1 MQFKLPDE
9 LTRNILFWIQEKR
22 WLLMIVFLG
31 ALMYHLPYPDSIS
44 HAGYRTLILV
54 LIVISLIITE
64 PVPLPAVA
72 LLIAVLEVA
81 FHIAPATEVAKTY
94 MNDSV
99 FFIMGSLMMA
109 VAIVNQGLDT
119 RLALGIIQLTGN
131 KVKHIVLG
139 FTCISALLSS
149 FIGEH
154 TVVAMMLPVGLS
166 LVRNYSHQKPIP
178 NLTALILF
186 SIAYGSTIGSIGTP
200 SGGAR
205 NAIIL
210 EYWRT
215 ITDSGITLTY
225 FQWIIMAYPMVIIG
239 MLGTTFILQMVF
251 KPELKRMDTAI
262 RRLKIQVA
270 HKGEITGKEL
280 LAIFIFIIV
289 FLCWIFLN
297 ERFGLGI
304 IAIGGAF
311 MYMATGLVEWK
322 QVSRNTNWGVI
333 LLFAGA
339 ISLGVQMKNTGS
351 ALWIGNFVMGQF
363 STLIEQFSITPYI
376 LNIFLTTLLS
386 NIMSSSGTVAVLGP
400 ITLNMGGEPVYM
412 GMTTAISSAF
422 GYFSAIAAPACM
434 IIYSSGLVKITD
446 FLKAGWR
453 MAIMSTITLLVIYKF
468 YWPLIISFTNFK

>member
-1 MQFKLPDE
+1 MKFANE
-9 LTRNILFWIQEKR
+9 LTRNILFWVQEKR
-22 WLLMIVFLG
+22 WLLIIVILG
-31 ALMYHLPYPDSIS
+31 ALMYHLPYPDGIS
-44 HAGYRTLILV
+44 HAGYRTLILGI
-54 LIVISLIITE
+54 IVISLIITE

-109 VAIVNQGLDT
+109 VAIVHQGLDT

-149 FIGEH
+149 FVGEH
-154 TVVAMMLPVGLS
+154 TVVALMLPVGLS
-166 LVRNYSHQKPIP
+166 LVRNCRKNKPIP

-186 SIAYGSTIGSIGTP
+186 SIAYGSTVGSIGTP

-205 NAIIL
+205 NAIML

-215 ITDSGITLTY
+215 ITDGGVTLTY

-239 MLGTTFILQMVF
+239 MLSTTFLLQLAF
-251 KPELKRMDTAI
+251 KPEFKSMDTAI
-262 RRLKIQVA
+262 RRLKIHVA
-270 HKGEITGKEL
+270 HKGKFTGNEFL
-280 LAIFIFIIV
+280 TILIFAIV
-289 FLCWIFLN
+289 FFCWIFLN
-297 ERFGLGI
+297 ERYGLGI

-311 MYMATGLVEWK
+311 LYMATGLVEWK
-322 QVSRNTNWGVI
+322 QVSRDTNWGVI

-339 ISLGVQMKNTGS
+339 ISLGVQMKNTGT
-351 ALWIGNFVMGQF
+351 ALWIGQSLMNQF
-363 STLIEQFSITPYI
+363 SPFIEQFSVIPYL

-400 ITLNMGGEPVYM
+400 ITLSMGGDPAYM

-434 IIYSSGLVKITD
+434 IIYSSGLVKMTD

-453 MAIMSTITLLVIYKF
+453 MAIMSTITLLLIYKF
-468 YWPLIISFTNFK
+468 YWPLIIGFTNFK

>member
-1 MQFKLPDE
+1 MISFSNE
-9 LTRNILFWIQEKR
+9 IVRNILFWVQEKR
-22 WLLMIVFLG
+22 WLLII
-31 ALMYHLPYPDSIS
+31 ALMGFVLYQLPYPDNIS
-44 HAGYRTLILV
+44 NAGYRTLILSI
-54 LIVISLIITE
+54 IVISLIITE

-81 FHIAPATEVAKTY
+81 FHIAPAAEVAKTY

-99 FFIMGSLMMA
+99 FFIMGALMMA
-109 VAIVNQGLDT
+109 VAIVHQGLDT
-119 RLALGIIQLTGN
+119 RLALGIIRLTGN
-131 KVKHIVLG
+131 KVKNIVFG

-166 LVRNYSHQKPIP
+166 LVRNCGKQKPIP

-186 SIAYGSTIGSIGTP
+186 SIAYGSTVGSIGTP

-205 NAIIL
+205 NAIML

-215 ITDSGITLTY
+215 ITESGITLTY
-225 FQWIIMAYPMVIIG
+225 FQWTIMAYPMVIIG
-239 MLGTTFILQMVF
+239 MLSAAFLLQLAF
-251 KPELKRMDTAI
+251 KPEFTRMDTAI

-270 HKGEITGKEL
+270 HKGKITGNEFL
-280 LAIFIFIIV
+280 TILIFIIV

-297 ERFGLGI
+297 ERYGLGI

-311 MYMATGLVEWK
+311 LYMATGLVEWK

-333 LLFAGA
+333 LLFASM
-339 ISLGVQMKNTGS
+339 ISLGVQMKNTGT
-351 ALWIGNFVMGQF
+351 ALWIGNSLMSQF
-363 STLIEQFSITPYI
+363 SPLIDQFTVIPYI
-376 LNIFLTTLLS
+376 LNIFLTTLMS
-386 NIMSSSGTVAVLGP
+386 NLMSSSGTVAVLGP
-400 ITLNMGGEPVYM
+400 ITLSMGGEPAYM

-422 GYFSAIAAPACM
+422 GYFSVIAAPACM
-434 IIYSSGLVKITD
+434 IIYSSGLVKMTD

-453 MAIMSTITLLVIYKF
+453 MAIMSTITLLLVYKF
-468 YWPLIISFTNFK
+468 YWPLVIGFTNFK

>member
-1 MQFKLPDE
+1 MRLPND
-9 LTRNILFWIQEKR
+9 LIRNLLFWAQQKR
-22 WLLMIVFLG
+22 WLIIIAFLG
-31 ALMYHLPYPDSIS
+31 VVMYQLPYPDGISI
-44 HAGYRTLILV
+44 AGYRTLILCI
-54 LIVISLIITE
+54 IVISLIITE

-72 LLIAVLEVA
+72 LLIAVLEVV
-81 FHIAPATEVAKTY
+81 FHIASPVEVANSY

-109 VAIVNQGLDT
+109 VAIVHQGLDT
-119 RLALGIIQLTGN
+119 RLALGIIRLTGN
-131 KVKHIVLG
+131 KVKNIVLG
-139 FTCISALLSS
+139 FTCVSALLSS

-166 LVRNYSHQKPIP
+166 LVRNCGKNKPIP

-186 SIAYGSTIGSIGTP
+186 SIAYGSTVGSIGTP

-205 NAIIL
+205 NAIML
-210 EYWRT
+210 EYWRA
-215 ITDSGITLTY
+215 ITDSGLTLTY

-239 MLGTTFILQMVF
+239 MLSTTFLLQMAF
-251 KPELKRMDTAI
+251 KPEFNRMDTAI

-270 HKGEITGKEL
+270 HKGKITGNEFL
-280 LAIFIFIIV
+280 TILIFVIV

-297 ERFGLGI
+297 EQYGLGI

-311 MYMATGLVEWK
+311 LYMATGLVEWK
-322 QVSRNTNWGVI
+322 QVSQNTNWGVI
-333 LLFAGA
+333 LLFAGT
-339 ISLGVQMKNTGS
+339 ISLGVQMKNTGT
-351 ALWIGNFVMGQF
+351 ALWIGNSLMSLFSPLIDQF
-363 STLIEQFSITPYI
+363 TMIPYI
-376 LNIFLTTLLS
+376 LNIFLTMLLS

-400 ITLNMGGEPVYM
+400 ITLSMGGDPAYM

-434 IIYSSGLVKITD
+434 IIYSSGLVKMTD

-453 MAIMSTITLLVIYKF
+453 MAIMSTITLLLLYKF
-468 YWPLIISFTNFK
+468 YWPLIIGFTNFK

>member
-1 MQFKLPDE
+1 MKFANE
-9 LTRNILFWIQEKR
+9 LTRNILFWVQEKR
-22 WLLMIVFLG
+22 WLIIIALLG
-31 ALMYHLPYPDSIS
+31 MVMYQLPYPDGIS
-44 HAGYRTLILV
+44 PAGYRTLILGI
-54 LIVISLIITE
+54 IVISLIITE

-81 FHIAPATEVAKTY
+81 FHIAPAAEVAKTY

-109 VAIVNQGLDT
+109 VAIVHQGLDT

-149 FIGEH
+149 FVGEH
-154 TVVAMMLPVGLS
+154 TIVALMLPVGLS
-166 LVRNYSHQKPIP
+166 LVRNCRKNKPIP

-186 SIAYGSTIGSIGTP
+186 SIAYGSTVGSIGTP

-205 NAIIL
+205 NAIML

-215 ITDSGITLTY
+215 ITDGGVTLTY

-239 MLGTTFILQMVF
+239 MLSTTFLLQLAF
-251 KPELKRMDTAI
+251 KPEFKNMDTAI
-262 RRLKIQVA
+262 RRLKIHVA
-270 HKGEITGKEL
+270 HKGKFTGNEFL
-280 LAIFIFIIV
+280 TILIFTIV
-289 FLCWIFLN
+289 FFCWIFLN
-297 ERFGLGI
+297 EHYGLGI

-311 MYMATGLVEWK
+311 LYMATGLVEWK
-322 QVSRNTNWGVI
+322 QVSRDTNWGVI

-339 ISLGVQMKNTGS
+339 ISLGVQMKNTGT
-351 ALWIGNFVMGQF
+351 ALWIGQSLMNQF
-363 STLIEQFSITPYI
+363 SPFIEQFSVIPYL

-400 ITLNMGGEPVYM
+400 ITLSMGGDPAYM

-434 IIYSSGLVKITD
+434 IIYSSGLVKMTD

-453 MAIMSTITLLVIYKF
+453 MAIMSTITLLLIYKF
-468 YWPLIISFTNFK
+468 YWPLIIGFTNFK

>member
-1 MQFKLPDE
+1 MNLKDE
-9 LTRNILFWIQEKR
+9 LIRNILFWIQQKR
-22 WLLMIVFLG
+22 WLIIISILG
-31 ALMYHLPYPDSIS
+31 VIIYNMPYPNGIS
-44 HAGYRTLILV
+44 HEGYRTLILA
-54 LIVISLIITE
+54 LIVIALIITE
-64 PVPLPAVA
+64 PIPLPAVA
-72 LLIAVLEVA
+72 LLIAVLEVS
-81 FHIAPATEVAKTY
+81 FNIAPATEVAKTY

-109 VAIVNQGLDT
+109 VAIVHQGLDK

-131 KVKHIVLG
+131 KISHIVLG
-139 FTCISALLSS
+139 FTCISAILSS

-166 LVRNYSHQKPIP
+166 LVKNCGKNRSIP

-186 SIAYGSTIGSIGTP
+186 SIAYGSTVGSIGTP

-205 NAIIL
+205 NAIML

-215 ITDSGITLTY
+215 ITDNGITLTY
-225 FQWIIMAYPMVIIG
+225 LQWIIMAYPMVIIG
-239 MLGTTFILQMVF
+239 MFSTTIILQLAF
-251 KPELKRMDTAI
+251 KPEYNRLDTAI

-270 HKGEITGKEL
+270 HKGKITGNEL
-280 LAIFIFIIV
+280 LTILIFIIV

-297 ERFGLGI
+297 ERYGLGI

-311 MYMATGLVEWK
+311 LYMATGLVEWTQISK
-322 QVSRNTNWGVI
+322 NTNWGVI

-339 ISLGVQMKNTGS
+339 ISLGVQMKNTG
-351 ALWIGNFVMGQF
+351 AAFWVGNSLINQLSPFINQF
-363 STLIEQFSITPYI
+363 DIIPYVI
-376 LNIFLTTLLS
+376 NIFLTTILS

-400 ITLNMGGEPVYM
+400 IALNMGGEPAYM

-434 IIYSSGLVKITD
+434 IIYSSGLVKISD
-446 FLKAGWR
+446 FFKAGWR
-453 MAIMSTITLLVIYKF
+453 MIIVSTITLLLLYKF
-468 YWPLIISFTNFK
+468 YWPLVIGFTNFK

>member
-1 MQFKLPDE
+1 MISFSNE
-9 LTRNILFWIQEKR
+9 IVRNILFWVQEKR
-22 WLLMIVFLG
+22 WLLII
-31 ALMYHLPYPDSIS
+31 ALMGFVLYQLPYPDGIS
-44 HAGYRTLILV
+44 HAGYRTLILS
-54 LIVISLIITE
+54 IIIISLIITE

-109 VAIVNQGLDT
+109 VAIVHQGLDT
-119 RLALGIIQLTGN
+119 RLALGIIRFTGN
-131 KVKHIVLG
+131 KVKNIVLG

-166 LVRNYSHQKPIP
+166 LVRNSGKQKPIP

-205 NAIIL
+205 NAIML

-215 ITDSGITLTY
+215 ITEGGITLTY
-225 FQWIIMAYPMVIIG
+225 FQWIIMSYPMVIIG
-239 MLGTTFILQMVF
+239 MLSAAFLLQLAF
-251 KPELKRMDTAI
+251 KPEFTRMDTAI

-270 HKGEITGKEL
+270 HKGKITGNEFL
-280 LAIFIFIIV
+280 TILIFIIV

-297 ERFGLGI
+297 ERYGLGI

-311 MYMATGLVEWK
+311 LYMATGLVEWK
-322 QVSRNTNWGVI
+322 KVSRNTNWGVI
-333 LLFAGA
+333 LLFAGV
-339 ISLGVQMKNTGS
+339 ISMGVQMKNTGT
-351 ALWIGNFVMGQF
+351 ALWIGNSLISHFSPLIDQF
-363 STLIEQFSITPYI
+363 SVIPYI
-376 LNIFLTTLLS
+376 LNIFLTTLMS
-386 NIMSSSGTVAVLGP
+386 NLMSSSGTVAVLGP
-400 ITLNMGGEPVYM
+400 ITLSMGGEPAYM

-422 GYFSAIAAPACM
+422 GYFSVIAAPACM
-434 IIYSSGLVKITD
+434 IIYSSGLVKMTD

-453 MAIMSTITLLVIYKF
+453 MAIMSTITLLLIYKF
-468 YWPLIISFTNFK
+468 YWPLVIGFTNFK

>member
-1 MQFKLPDE
+1 MRFKLPNE

-22 WLLMIVFLG
+22 WLLIIVFLST
-31 ALMYHLPYPDSIS
+31 LMYHLPYPDGIP
-44 HAGYRTLILV
+44 HAGYRTLILC
-54 LIVISLIITE
+54 LIVISLIIAE

-81 FHIAPATEVAKTY
+81 FPIAPATEVAKTY

-109 VAIVNQGLDT
+109 VAIVHQGLDT
-119 RLALGIIQLTGN
+119 RLALGIIRLTGN

-166 LVRNYSHQKPIP
+166 LIRNCNHQKPIP
-178 NLTALILF
+178 NLTVLILF
-186 SIAYGSTIGSIGTP
+186 SIAYGSTVGSIGTP

-205 NAIIL
+205 NAIML

-215 ITDSGITLTY
+215 ITESGITLTY

-239 MLGTTFILQMVF
+239 MLGTAFLLQIVF
-251 KPELKRMDTAI
+251 KPEIKHMDTAI
-262 RRLKIQVA
+262 RRLKINVA
-270 HKGEITGKEL
+270 HKGKFTGNEFL
-280 LAIFIFIIV
+280 TILIFVIV

-297 ERFGLGI
+297 ESFGLGI
-304 IAIGGAF
+304 IAIGGACL
-311 MYMATGLVEWK
+311 YMATGLVEWK

-333 LLFAGA
+333 LLFAGV
-339 ISLGVQMKNTGS
+339 ISLGVQMKNTGA
-351 ALWIGNFVMGQF
+351 ALWIGNSMMSQF
-363 STLIEQFSITPYI
+363 SSLIDQFSVIPYI

-386 NIMSSSGTVAVLGP
+386 NIMSSSGTVAVLAP
-400 ITLNMGGEPVYM
+400 ITLSMGGDPLYM

-453 MAIMSTITLLVIYKF
+453 MAIMSTITLLIIYKF

>member
-1 MQFKLPDE
+1 MRLPND
-9 LTRNILFWIQEKR
+9 LIRNLLFWAQQKR
-22 WLLMIVFLG
+22 WLIIIALLG
-31 ALMYHLPYPDSIS
+31 VVMYQLPYPDGISI
-44 HAGYRTLILV
+44 AGYRTLILCI
-54 LIVISLIITE
+54 IVISLIITE

-72 LLIAVLEVA
+72 LLIAVLEVV
-81 FHIAPATEVAKTY
+81 FHIASPVEVANSY

-109 VAIVNQGLDT
+109 VAIVHQGLDT
-119 RLALGIIQLTGN
+119 RLALGIIRLTGN
-131 KVKHIVLG
+131 KVKNIVLG

-166 LVRNYSHQKPIP
+166 LVRNCGKNKPIP

-186 SIAYGSTIGSIGTP
+186 SIAYGSTVGSIGTP

-205 NAIIL
+205 NAIML
-210 EYWRT
+210 EYWRA
-215 ITDSGITLTY
+215 ITDSGLTLTY

-239 MLGTTFILQMVF
+239 MLSTTFLLQLAF
-251 KPELKRMDTAI
+251 KPEFNRMDTAI

-270 HKGEITGKEL
+270 HKGKITGNEFL
-280 LAIFIFIIV
+280 TILIFVIV

-297 ERFGLGI
+297 EQYGLGI

-311 MYMATGLVEWK
+311 LYMATGLVEWK
-322 QVSRNTNWGVI
+322 QVSQNTNWGVI
-333 LLFAGA
+333 LLFAGT
-339 ISLGVQMKNTGS
+339 ISLGVQMKNTGT
-351 ALWIGNFVMGQF
+351 ALWIGNSLMSLFSPLIDQF
-363 STLIEQFSITPYI
+363 TMIPYI
-376 LNIFLTTLLS
+376 LNIFLTMLLS

-400 ITLNMGGEPVYM
+400 ITLSMGGDPAYM

-434 IIYSSGLVKITD
+434 IIYSSGLVKMTD

-453 MAIMSTITLLVIYKF
+453 MAIMSTITLLLLYKF
-468 YWPLIISFTNFK
+468 YWPLIIGFTNFK

>member
-1 MQFKLPDE
+1 
-9 LTRNILFWIQEKR
+9 
-22 WLLMIVFLG
+22 MIIVILG
-31 ALMYHLPYPDSIS
+31 ALMYHLPYPDGIS
-44 HAGYRTLILV
+44 HAGYRTLILSM
-54 LIVISLIITE
+54 IVISLIITE

-149 FIGEH
+149 FVGEH
-154 TVVAMMLPVGLS
+154 TVVALMLPVGLS
-166 LVRNYSHQKPIP
+166 LVRNCRKNKPIP

-186 SIAYGSTIGSIGTP
+186 SIAYGSTVGSIGTP

-205 NAIIL
+205 NAIML
-210 EYWRT
+210 EYWRA
-215 ITDSGITLTY
+215 ITDGGVTLTY

-239 MLGTTFILQMVF
+239 MLSTTFLLQLAF
-251 KPELKRMDTAI
+251 KPELNSMDTAI
-262 RRLKIQVA
+262 RRLKIHVA
-270 HKGEITGKEL
+270 HKGKFTGNEL
-280 LAIFIFIIV
+280 LTILIFAIV
-289 FLCWIFLN
+289 FFCWIFLN
-297 ERFGLGI
+297 ERYGLGI

-311 MYMATGLVEWK
+311 LYMATGLVEWK
-322 QVSRNTNWGVI
+322 QVSRDTNWGVI

-339 ISLGVQMKNTGS
+339 ISLGVQMKNTGT
-351 ALWIGNFVMGQF
+351 ALWIGESLINQF
-363 STLIEQFSITPYI
+363 SPFMEQFSVIPYL

-386 NIMSSSGTVAVLGP
+386 NIMSSSGTVAILGP
-400 ITLNMGGEPVYM
+400 ITLSMGGDPAYM

-434 IIYSSGLVKITD
+434 IIYSSGLVKMTD

-453 MAIMSTITLLVIYKF
+453 MAIMSTITLLLIYKF
-468 YWPLIISFTNFK
+468 YWPLIIGFTNFK

>member
-1 MQFKLPDE
+1 
-9 LTRNILFWIQEKR
+9 
-22 WLLMIVFLG
+22 
-31 ALMYHLPYPDSIS
+31 MYQLPYPDNIS
-44 HAGYRTLILV
+44 HVGYRTLILGV
-54 LIVISLIITE
+54 IVISLIITE
-64 PVPLPAVA
+64 PIPLPAVA
-72 LLIAVLEVA
+72 LLIAILEVG

-109 VAIVNQGLDT
+109 VAIVHQGLDT
-119 RLALGIIQLTGN
+119 RLALGIIKLTGN

-166 LVRNYSHQKPIP
+166 LVKNCNNQKPIP

-186 SIAYGSTIGSIGTP
+186 SIAYGSTVGSIGTP

-210 EYWRT
+210 EYLRT
-215 ITDSGITLTY
+215 ITDNGITLTY
-225 FQWIIMAYPMVIIG
+225 FQWMIMAYPMVIIG
-239 MLGTTFILQMVF
+239 MLGTTFLLQRVF
-251 KPELKRMDTAI
+251 KPELKLMDTAI

-270 HKGEITGKEL
+270 HKGNIKGNEYLTI
-280 LAIFIFIIV
+280 IIFIIV

-311 MYMATGLVEWK
+311 LYIATGLVEWK

-333 LLFAGA
+333 LLFSGV
-339 ISLGVQMKNTGS
+339 ISLGVQMKNTGA
-351 ALWIGNFVMGQF
+351 ALWVGNFVIGQSSIIINQF
-363 STLIEQFSITPYI
+363 SMIPYI

-386 NIMSSSGTVAVLGP
+386 NIMSSSATVAILGP
-400 ITLNMGGEPVYM
+400 ITLNMGGDPIYM

-434 IIYSSGLVKITD
+434 IIYSSGLVKLTD
-446 FLKAGWR
+446 FLRAGWR
-453 MAIMSTITLLVIYKF
+453 IAIMSTISLLIICKF
-468 YWPLIISFTNFK
+468 YWPFIISFTNFK

>member
-1 MQFKLPDE
+1 MRLPND
-9 LTRNILFWIQEKR
+9 LVRNLLFWAQQKR
-22 WLLMIVFLG
+22 WLIIIALLG
-31 ALMYHLPYPDSIS
+31 VVMYQLPYPDGISI
-44 HAGYRTLILV
+44 AGYRTLILS

-72 LLIAVLEVA
+72 LLIAVLEVV
-81 FHIAPATEVAKTY
+81 FHIAIPADVAKSY

-109 VAIVNQGLDT
+109 VAIVHQGLDT
-119 RLALGIIQLTGN
+119 RLALGIIRLTGN
-131 KVKHIVLG
+131 KIKNIVLG

-166 LVRNYSHQKPIP
+166 LVRNCRKNKPIP

-186 SIAYGSTIGSIGTP
+186 SIAYGSTVGSIGTP

-205 NAIIL
+205 NAIML

-215 ITDSGITLTY
+215 ITESGLTLTY

-239 MLGTTFILQMVF
+239 MLSTTFLLQLAF
-251 KPELKRMDTAI
+251 KPEFNRMDTAI

-270 HKGEITGKEL
+270 HKGKITGNEFL
-280 LAIFIFIIV
+280 TILIFAIV
-289 FLCWIFLN
+289 VLCWIFLN
-297 ERFGLGI
+297 EQYGLGI

-311 MYMATGLVEWK
+311 LYMATGLVEWK
-322 QVSRNTNWGVI
+322 QVSQNTNWGVI

-339 ISLGVQMKNTGS
+339 ISLGVQMKNAGT
-351 ALWIGNFVMGQF
+351 ALWIGNSFMSLFLPLIDQF
-363 STLIEQFSITPYI
+363 TMIPYI

-400 ITLNMGGEPVYM
+400 ITLSMGGDPAYM
-412 GMTTAISSAF
+412 GMITAISSAF

-453 MAIMSTITLLVIYKF
+453 MAIMSTVTLLIIYKF
-468 YWPLIISFTNFK
+468 YWPLVIGFTNFK

>member
-1 MQFKLPDE
+1 MISFSNKIV
-9 LTRNILFWIQEKR
+9 RNILFWIQEKR
-22 WLLMIVFLG
+22 WLLII
-31 ALMYHLPYPDSIS
+31 ALMGFVLYQLPYPDGIS
-44 HAGYRTLILV
+44 NAGYRTLILSI
-54 LIVISLIITE
+54 IVISLIITE

-81 FHIAPATEVAKTY
+81 FHIAPAAEVAKTY

-109 VAIVNQGLDT
+109 VAIVHQGLDT
-119 RLALGIIQLTGN
+119 RLALGIIRLTGN
-131 KVKHIVLG
+131 KVKNIVFG

-166 LVRNYSHQKPIP
+166 LVRNCGKQKPIP

-205 NAIIL
+205 NAIML

-215 ITDSGITLTY
+215 ITESGITLTY

-239 MLGTTFILQMVF
+239 MLSAAFLLQLAF
-251 KPELKRMDTAI
+251 KPEFTRMDTAV

-270 HKGEITGKEL
+270 HKGKITGNEFL
-280 LAIFIFIIV
+280 TILIFILV

-297 ERFGLGI
+297 ERYGLGI

-311 MYMATGLVEWK
+311 LYMATGLVEWK

-333 LLFAGA
+333 LLFASV
-339 ISLGVQMKNTGS
+339 ISLGVQMKNTGT
-351 ALWIGNFVMGQF
+351 ALWLGSSLMSQF
-363 STLIEQFSITPYI
+363 SPLIDQFTVIPYI
-376 LNIFLTTLLS
+376 LNIFLTTLMS
-386 NIMSSSGTVAVLGP
+386 NLMSSSGTVAVLGP
-400 ITLNMGGEPVYM
+400 ITLSMGGETAYM

-422 GYFSAIAAPACM
+422 GYFSVIAAPACM
-434 IIYSSGLVKITD
+434 IIYSSGLVKMTD

-453 MAIMSTITLLVIYKF
+453 MAIMSTITLLLIYKF
-468 YWPLIISFTNFK
+468 YWPLVIGFTNFK

>member
-1 MQFKLPDE
+1 MRYKLPDE

-22 WLLMIVFLG
+22 WLLIIVLLG
-31 ALMYHLPYPDSIS
+31 ALMYNLPYPEGIS
-44 HAGYRTLILV
+44 QSGYRTLILSI
-54 LIVISLIITE
+54 IVISLIIFE

-81 FHIAPATEVAKTY
+81 FHIAPATEVAKSY

-109 VAIVNQGLDT
+109 VAIVHQGLDT
-119 RLALGIIQLTGN
+119 RLALGIIRLTGN
-131 KVKHIVLG
+131 KVKNIILG
-139 FTCISALLSS
+139 FTCISSLLSS

-154 TVVAMMLPVGLS
+154 TVVAMLLPVGLS
-166 LVRNYSHQKPIP
+166 LVRNCSLQKPIP

-205 NAIIL
+205 NAIML

-215 ITDSGITLTY
+215 ITESGATLTY

-239 MLGTTFILQMVF
+239 MLGTAFLLQMVF
-251 KPELKRMDTAI
+251 KPELNRMDTAI

-270 HKGEITGKEL
+270 HKGKMTGNEFL
-280 LAIFIFIIV
+280 TILIFVIV

-297 ERFGLGI
+297 DRYGLGI

-311 MYMATGLVEWK
+311 LYMATGLVEWK

-333 LLFAGA
+333 LLFAGT
-339 ISLGVQMKNTGS
+339 ISLGVQMKNTGT
-351 ALWIGNFVMGQF
+351 ALWIGNSLMGQF
-363 STLIEQFSITPYI
+363 ELLIDQYAMIPYI
-376 LNIFLTTLLS
+376 MNIFLTTFLS

-400 ITLNMGGEPVYM
+400 ITLSMGGEPIYM
-412 GMTTAISSAF
+412 GMTTAISSSF

-453 MAIMSTITLLVIYKF
+453 MVIMSTISLLVIYKF
-468 YWPLIISFTNFK
+468 YWPLMIDFTNF

>member
-1 MQFKLPDE
+1 MISFSNE
-9 LTRNILFWIQEKR
+9 IVRNILFWVQEKR
-22 WLLMIVFLG
+22 WLLII
-31 ALMYHLPYPDSIS
+31 ALMGFVLYQLPYPDGIS
-44 HAGYRTLILV
+44 NAGYRTLILSI
-54 LIVISLIITE
+54 IVISLIITE

-81 FHIAPATEVAKTY
+81 FHIAPAAEVAKTY

-109 VAIVNQGLDT
+109 VAIVHQGLDT
-119 RLALGIIQLTGN
+119 RLALGIIRFSGN
-131 KVKHIVLG
+131 KVKNIVLG

-166 LVRNYSHQKPIP
+166 LVRNCGKQKPIP

-186 SIAYGSTIGSIGTP
+186 SIAYGSTVGSIGTP

-205 NAIIL
+205 NAIML

-215 ITDSGITLTY
+215 ITESGITLTY
-225 FQWIIMAYPMVIIG
+225 FQWTIMAYPMVIIG
-239 MLGTTFILQMVF
+239 MLSAAFLLQLAF
-251 KPELKRMDTAI
+251 KPEFTRMDTAI

-270 HKGEITGKEL
+270 HKGKITGNEFL
-280 LAIFIFIIV
+280 TILIFIIV

-297 ERFGLGI
+297 ERYGLGI

-311 MYMATGLVEWK
+311 LYMATGLVEWK

-333 LLFAGA
+333 LLFASM
-339 ISLGVQMKNTGS
+339 ISLGVQMKNTGA
-351 ALWIGNFVMGQF
+351 ALWIGNSLMSQF
-363 STLIEQFSITPYI
+363 SPLIDQFTVIPYI
-376 LNIFLTTLLS
+376 LQIFLTTLMS
-386 NIMSSSGTVAVLGP
+386 NLMSSSGTVAVLGP
-400 ITLNMGGEPVYM
+400 ITLSMGGEPAYM

-422 GYFSAIAAPACM
+422 GYFSVIAAPACM
-434 IIYSSGLVKITD
+434 IIYSSGLVKMTD

-453 MAIMSTITLLVIYKF
+453 MAIMSTITLLLVYKF
-468 YWPLIISFTNFK
+468 YWPLVIGFTNFK

>member
-1 MQFKLPDE
+1 MKFANE
-9 LTRNILFWIQEKR
+9 FTRNILFWIQQKH
-22 WLLMIVFLG
+22 WLLIIAILG
-31 ALMYHLPYPDSIS
+31 VVMYQLPYPDGIS
-44 HAGYRTLILV
+44 PSGYRTLILSI
-54 LIVISLIITE
+54 IVISLIITE

-72 LLIAVLEVA
+72 LLIAVLEVV
-81 FHIAPATEVAKTY
+81 FHIAPPAEVAKSY

-109 VAIVNQGLDT
+109 VAIVHQGLDT
-119 RLALGIIQLTGN
+119 RLALGIIRLTGN
-131 KVKHIVLG
+131 KVKNIVLG

-166 LVRNYSHQKPIP
+166 LVRNCSKNKPIP

-186 SIAYGSTIGSIGTP
+186 SIAYGSTVGSIGTP

-205 NAIIL
+205 NAIML
-210 EYWRT
+210 EYWRA
-215 ITDSGITLTY
+215 ITDSGLTLTY

-239 MLGTTFILQMVF
+239 MLSTTFLLQLAF
-251 KPELKRMDTAI
+251 KPEFNRMDTAI

-270 HKGEITGKEL
+270 HKGKITGNEFL
-280 LAIFIFIIV
+280 TILIFVIV

-297 ERFGLGI
+297 EQYGLGI

-311 MYMATGLVEWK
+311 LYMATGLVEWK
-322 QVSRNTNWGVI
+322 QVSQNTNWGVI
-333 LLFAGA
+333 LLFAGT
-339 ISLGVQMKNTGS
+339 ISLGVQMKNTGT
-351 ALWIGNFVMGQF
+351 ALWIGNSLMSLFSPLIDQF
-363 STLIEQFSITPYI
+363 TMIPYI
-376 LNIFLTTLLS
+376 LNIFLTMLLS

-400 ITLNMGGEPVYM
+400 ITLSMGGDPAYM

-434 IIYSSGLVKITD
+434 IIYSSGLVKMTD

-453 MAIMSTITLLVIYKF
+453 MAIMSTITLLLLYKF
-468 YWPLIISFTNFK
+468 YWPLIIGFTNFK

>member
-1 MQFKLPDE
+1 MRLPND
-9 LTRNILFWIQEKR
+9 LIRNLLFWAQQKR
-22 WLLMIVFLG
+22 WLIIIALLG
-31 ALMYHLPYPDSIS
+31 VVMYQLPYPDGISI
-44 HAGYRTLILV
+44 AGYRTLILCI
-54 LIVISLIITE
+54 IVISLIVTE

-72 LLIAVLEVA
+72 LLIAVLEVV
-81 FHIAPATEVAKTY
+81 FHIAPPVEVANSY

-109 VAIVNQGLDT
+109 VAIVHQGLDT
-119 RLALGIIQLTGN
+119 RLALGIIRLTGN
-131 KVKHIVLG
+131 KVKNIVLG
-139 FTCISALLSS
+139 FTCVSALLSS

-166 LVRNYSHQKPIP
+166 LVRNCGKNKPIP

-186 SIAYGSTIGSIGTP
+186 SIAYGSTVGSIGTP

-205 NAIIL
+205 NAIML
-210 EYWRT
+210 EYWRA
-215 ITDSGITLTY
+215 ITDSGLTLTY

-239 MLGTTFILQMVF
+239 MLSTTFLLQLAF
-251 KPELKRMDTAI
+251 KPEFNRMDTAI

-270 HKGEITGKEL
+270 HKGKITGNEFL
-280 LAIFIFIIV
+280 TILIFVIV

-297 ERFGLGI
+297 EQYGLGI

-311 MYMATGLVEWK
+311 LYMATGLVEWK
-322 QVSRNTNWGVI
+322 QVSQNTNWGVI

-339 ISLGVQMKNTGS
+339 ISLGVQMKNTGT
-351 ALWIGNFVMGQF
+351 ALWIGNSLMSLFSPLIDQF
-363 STLIEQFSITPYI
+363 TMIPYI
-376 LNIFLTTLLS
+376 LNIFLTMLLS

-400 ITLNMGGEPVYM
+400 ITLSMGGDPAYM

-434 IIYSSGLVKITD
+434 IIYSSGLVKMTD

-453 MAIMSTITLLVIYKF
+453 MAIMSTITLLLLYKF
-468 YWPLIISFTNFK
+468 YWPLIIGFTNFK

>member
-1 MQFKLPDE
+1 MRLPND
-9 LTRNILFWIQEKR
+9 LIRNLLFWAQQKR
-22 WLLMIVFLG
+22 WLIIIALLG
-31 ALMYHLPYPDSIS
+31 VVMYQLPYPDGISI
-44 HAGYRTLILV
+44 AGYRTLILCI
-54 LIVISLIITE
+54 IVISLIITE

-72 LLIAVLEVA
+72 LLIAVLEVV
-81 FHIAPATEVAKTY
+81 FHIAPPVVVANSY

-109 VAIVNQGLDT
+109 VAIVHQGLDT
-119 RLALGIIQLTGN
+119 RLALGIIRLTGN
-131 KVKHIVLG
+131 KVKNIVLG
-139 FTCISALLSS
+139 FTCVSALLSS

-166 LVRNYSHQKPIP
+166 LVRNCGKNKPIP

-186 SIAYGSTIGSIGTP
+186 SIAYGSTVGSIGTP

-205 NAIIL
+205 NAIML
-210 EYWRT
+210 EYWRA
-215 ITDSGITLTY
+215 ITDSGLTLTY

-239 MLGTTFILQMVF
+239 MLSTTFLLQLAF
-251 KPELKRMDTAI
+251 KPEFNRMDTAI

-270 HKGEITGKEL
+270 HKGKITGNEFL
-280 LAIFIFIIV
+280 TILIFVIV

-297 ERFGLGI
+297 EQYGLGI

-311 MYMATGLVEWK
+311 LYMATGLVEWK
-322 QVSRNTNWGVI
+322 QVSQNTNWGVI
-333 LLFAGA
+333 LLFAGT
-339 ISLGVQMKNTGS
+339 ISLGVQMKNTGT
-351 ALWIGNFVMGQF
+351 ALWIGNSLMSLFSPLIDQF
-363 STLIEQFSITPYI
+363 TMIPYI
-376 LNIFLTTLLS
+376 LNIFLTMLLS

-400 ITLNMGGEPVYM
+400 ITLSMGGDPAYM

-434 IIYSSGLVKITD
+434 IIYSSGLVKMTD

-453 MAIMSTITLLVIYKF
+453 MAIMSTITLLLLYKF
-468 YWPLIISFTNFK
+468 YWPLIIGFTNFK

>member
-1 MQFKLPDE
+1 MRFKLPDE

-22 WLLMIVFLG
+22 WLLIIVLLG
-31 ALMYHLPYPDSIS
+31 TLMYHLPYPDGIS
-44 HAGYRTLILV
+44 HSGYRTLILSI
-54 LIVISLIITE
+54 IVIFLIIFE
-64 PVPLPAVA
+64 PVPLPAIA

-109 VAIVNQGLDT
+109 VAIVPQGLDT
-119 RLALGIIQLTGN
+119 RLALGVIRLTGN

-166 LVRNYSHQKPIP
+166 LVRNCRGQRSTP

-205 NAIIL
+205 NAIML

-215 ITDSGITLTY
+215 ITESGTTLTY

-239 MLGTTFILQMVF
+239 MLGTAFILQMVF
-251 KPELKRMDTAI
+251 KPELNRMDTAI

-270 HKGEITGKEL
+270 HKGKMTGNEFL
-280 LAIFIFIIV
+280 TILIFVIV

-297 ERFGLGI
+297 ERYGLGI

-311 MYMATGLVEWK
+311 LYMAVGLVEWK

-333 LLFAGA
+333 LLFSGV
-339 ISLGVQMKNTGS
+339 ISLGVQMKNTGA
-351 ALWIGNFVMGQF
+351 ALWIGNSLMGQF
-363 STLIEQFSITPYI
+363 EGLIDQFSMFPYI
-376 LNIFLTTLLS
+376 MNIFLTTLLS
-386 NIMSSSGTVAVLGP
+386 NVMSSSATVAVLGP
-400 ITLNMGGEPVYM
+400 ITLSMVGEPIYM

-468 YWPLIISFTNFK
+468 YWPLIIGFTNFK